1 MKTVLDFS
9 RRRFLVLASA
19 LPAFLLLTRCAPF
32 NRRDGYD
39 DTRYSG
45 PFFSDGTTF
54 AE

>member
-1 MKTVLDFS
+1 MITVLDFS
-9 RRRFLVLASA
+9 RRRFLALASA
-19 LPAFLLLTRCAPF
+19 LPALLLLARCAPL

-39 DTRYSG
+39 DARYSG